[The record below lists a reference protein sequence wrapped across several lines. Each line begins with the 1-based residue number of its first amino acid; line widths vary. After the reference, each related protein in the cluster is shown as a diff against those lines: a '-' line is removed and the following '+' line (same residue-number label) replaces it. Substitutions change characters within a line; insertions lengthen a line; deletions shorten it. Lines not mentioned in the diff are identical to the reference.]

1 MQRGGDKEDLSS
13 IGGSGKNAEVRRQ
26 KGGDFSA
33 LSSLKLAGGEEKAG
47 K

>member
-13 IGGSGKNAEVRRQ
+13 IGSSGKSAGVRRQ

-33 LSSLKLAGGEEKAG
+33 LSSL
-47 K
+47 